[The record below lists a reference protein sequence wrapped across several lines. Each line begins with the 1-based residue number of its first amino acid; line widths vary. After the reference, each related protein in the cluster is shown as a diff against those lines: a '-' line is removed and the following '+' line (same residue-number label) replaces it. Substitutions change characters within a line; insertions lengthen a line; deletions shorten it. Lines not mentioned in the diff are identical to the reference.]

1 MSILLKA
8 RGLTKSFGGLAAV
21 KELSFSLAEGEILAL
36 IGPNGAGKTTVF
48 NLLTGFLPLDKGAVV
63 LGGEDITGLE
73 PHRICRLGLVRTFQ
87 LVRPFLTISV
97 LDNVMVGTMLRHRSV
112 KEARERAREI
122 IELVGLSRYRDQE
135 AEGLPLPLRKRLEL
149 ARALATGPQ
158 VLLLDEVMAG
168 LTPTEVDRL
177 IRLIRE
183 INDKGVTILL
193 IEHVMRGVMAL
204 SDRVIVIN
212 YGLRIAQGTPREV
225 VRDEQVIEAYLG
237 REFVD
242 AAG

>member
-1 MSILLKA
+1 MSVLLEA
-8 RGLTKSFGGLAAV
+8 HSLNKSFGGLAAV
-21 KELSFSLAEGEILAL
+21 KDLSFNLAKGEILAL

-48 NLLTGFLPLDKGAVV
+48 NLLTGFLPLDKGTVR
-63 LGGEDITGLE
+63 LGEEDITGLP
-73 PHRICRLGLVRTFQ
+73 PHRICHLGLVRTFQ

-97 LDNVMVGTMLRHRSV
+97 LDNVMVGTMLRRKSV
-112 KEARERAREI
+112 REARDKAREI
-122 IELVGLSRYRDQE
+122 IDLVGLARYQDQE

-149 ARALATGPQ
+149 AKALATEPQ

-177 IRLIRE
+177 IGLIRE
-183 INDKGVTILL
+183 INGKGVTILL

-212 YGLRIAQGTPREV
+212 YGLRIAEGVPEEV

-242 AAG
+242 AQG